1 MPEKAHIRLLDPL
14 VAQRIAAGEV
24 IDRPAAVLRELLDNA
39 LDSGA
44 TSIEV
49 YIEQGGIDLIK
60 VMDNG
65 GGMDSEDLALCCRPH
80 ATSKVTRVEDLEQ
93 VATLGFRGEALASI
107 AVCSDVTISSR
118 DSSGVVYTLH
128 AVNSRQGEPV
138 RSGHTPG
145 TSVTVKNLF
154 HAVPGRKKFLKSP
167 QAESA
172 ACKKVFIEKA
182 LAFPD
187 VEFKYTVSERLVLFL
202 PAAGG
207 IQRIMDAHPRKFDAV
222 FFDRI
227 REQAGSFSLDVVCST
242 PSLYRSDRSFIQIFI
257 NNRRVDE
264 YALVQAVG
272 YGYSEYLPGGCFP
285 YAFVFITV
293 DPQLVDVN
301 IHPAKREVKLRNGRE
316 IHQQLV
322 HTLKQHLSSRQRA
335 AGSAEVRHQQNLSF
349 ETPKRSK
356 PSSYHH
362 PVERQQTREPDPDW
376 FQKARRTFTDVP
388 EPRESVQRE
397 DSSSSLM
404 YYGQLFNLFLLV
416 SKNNDFFFIDQHA
429 AHERIIYNQLSQN
442 PGKQQ
447 LLVPIEFEVDSDV
460 DDCLAD
466 NLGAFSSVGITL
478 QRADSSANT
487 WQITTLPQ
495 HARIDEKMVIEF
507 IQHDIGTAEDIAKE
521 LFATIACRSAVKDGD
536 MLDRVTAEGLA
547 RKALELPTPRCPH
560 GRPVWKQVSRDDLF
574 EAVRRTF

>member
-1 MPEKAHIRLLDPL
+1 MPQNPHIRLLDPL

-39 LDSGA
+39 LDAGA
-44 TSIEV
+44 TSIDV
-49 YIEQGGIDLIK
+49 YLEQGGIDLIK

-65 GGMDSEDLALCCRPH
+65 DGMDRDDLALCCSPH

-93 VATLGFRGEALASI
+93 IATLGFRGEALASI
-107 AVCSDVTISSR
+107 AACSDVTISSR
-118 DSSGVVYTLH
+118 DSSGDVYSLH
-128 AVNSRQGEPV
+128 TVNGKQEKPV
-138 RSGHTPG
+138 RSGHTAG
-145 TSVTVKNLF
+145 TSVTVKHLF
-154 HAVPGRKKFLKSP
+154 HAIPGRKKFLKSP

-202 PAAGG
+202 PSTGL

-227 REQAGSFSLDVVCST
+227 QEQAGSFSIDAVCST
-242 PSLYRSDRSFIQIFI
+242 PSLYRTDRSFIQIFI

-264 YALVQAVG
+264 YALIQAVG
-272 YGYSEYLPGGCFP
+272 YGYSDYLPGGCFP
-285 YAFVFITV
+285 YAFVFISV

-301 IHPAKREVKLRNGRE
+301 IHPAKREVKLRNGKE

-322 HTLKQHLSSRQRA
+322 HTLKQHLASQQRA
-335 AGSAEVRHQQNLSF
+335 AGSAEIRHQQHLSF

-362 PVERQQTREPDPDW
+362 PVESQQAKEPDPDW
-376 FQKARRTFTDVP
+376 FQKARRTFSDVP
-388 EPRESVQRE
+388 EPRETHE
-397 DSSSSLM
+397 SSSRII

-429 AHERIIYNQLSQN
+429 AHERIIYNQLSEN

-447 LLVPIEFEVDSDV
+447 LLVPIEFEVDSDT
-460 DDCLAD
+460 DDCLAGSLD
-466 NLGAFSSVGITL
+466 AFRSVGITL
-478 QRADSSANT
+478 QRADSSENS

-495 HARIDEKMVIEF
+495 HARSDEKMVIEF
-507 IQHDIGTAEDIAKE
+507 IQHDIGKAEDIAKE

-536 MLDRVTAEGLA
+536 ILDRITAEELA

-560 GRPVWKQVSRDDLF
+560 GRPIWKRVSRDELF
-574 EAVRRTF
+574 EAVRRTI